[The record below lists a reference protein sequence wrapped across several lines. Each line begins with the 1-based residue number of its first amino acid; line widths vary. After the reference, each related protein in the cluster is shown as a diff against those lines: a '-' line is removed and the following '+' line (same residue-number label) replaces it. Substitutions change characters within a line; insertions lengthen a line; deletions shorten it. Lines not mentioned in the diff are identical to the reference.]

1 MKMTNLKKSPIKKQN
16 DQPRVIFDSLYGVVK
31 LTLWKF
37 IIVLHIRENES
48 HVYGKRQTSDS
59 SWEFLKIENEQ
70 MKQSKTILIDE
81 NNVKLY
87 LFLGG
92 SKHR

>member
-31 LTLWKF
+31 WLWKF
-37 IIVLHIRENES
+37 IDLHIRENES

-70 MKQSKTILIDE
+70 MKT
-81 NNVKLY
+81 V
-87 LFLGG
+87 
-92 SKHR
+92 

>member
-16 DQPRVIFDSLYGVVK
+16 DQPRVIFDSLYGAVK

-48 HVYGKRQTSDS
+48 YVYGKRQTSDS

-87 LFLGG
+87 LFLGR

>member
-16 DQPRVIFDSLYGVVK
+16 DQPRVIFDSLYWVVK

-48 HVYGKRQTSDS
+48 YVYGKRQTSDS

-87 LFLGG
+87 LFLGR